1 MKKSISLVLGSGGA
15 RGYAHIGII
24 EVLED
29 YGYVIKSIAGS
40 SMGALIGGLYACGRL
55 DAYKEW
61 VLTLDVLDV
70 LKLIDFTIGK
80 IGFIKGDRVFSIFE
94 EMIGEN
100 NIEDLPISFT
110 AVATDLTTQKE
121 VWLQR
126 GNLSVAVRAS
136 IAIPTMQ
143 RGNLS
148 VAVRASIAIPTIFT
162 PVEIKNKILIDGGIL
177 NPVPIGPTLSDM
189 TDLTVVVNLNS
200 TKTIKHQIIMPEK
213 EKKRQH
219 LLHDKINT
227 FLEQKLPVKGEPGL
241 NYTTI
246 FRKTIDAMQHA
257 ITRYKMAGYQPDV
270 VIEIPRNAC
279 GFYEFHKAYEMIEI
293 GKKIAKETLENPE
306 YLTQHRNNEGG

>member
-1 MKKSISLVLGSGGA
+1 
-15 RGYAHIGII
+15 
-24 EVLED
+24 LED
-29 YGYVIKSIAGS
+29 YGYEIKSIAGS
-40 SMGALIGGLYACGRL
+40 SMGALIGGLYACGKL

-70 LKLIDFTIGK
+70 LKLLDFTIGK
-80 IGFIKGDRVFSIFE
+80 IGFIKGDRIFSIME
-94 EMIGEN
+94 EMIGEK

-121 VWLQR
+121 VWLQK
-126 GNLSVAVRAS
+126 
-136 IAIPTMQ
+136 
-143 RGNLS
+143 GNLS

-189 TDLTVVVNLNS
+189 TDLTVAVNLNS

-219 LLHDKINT
+219 LLHGKINA
-227 FLEQKLPVKGEPGL
+227 FLEQKLPGKGEPGL
-241 NYTTI
+241 TYTTI
-246 FRKTIDAMQHA
+246 FRKTIEAMQDT

-270 VIEIPRNAC
+270 LIEIPGNC
-279 GFYEFHKAYEMIEI
+279 CDFYDFHKAYEMIEI
-293 GKKIAKETLENPE
+293 GKKIAKETLENLK
-306 YLTQHRNNEGG
+306 YLTQNRNSEGG

>member
-29 YGYVIKSIAGS
+29 YGYEIKSIAGS
-40 SMGALIGGLYACGRL
+40 SMGALIGGLYACGKL

-70 LKLIDFTIGK
+70 LKLLDFTIGK
-80 IGFIKGDRVFSIFE
+80 IGFIKGDRVFSIME
-94 EMIGEN
+94 EMIGVK
-100 NIEDLPISFT
+100 NIEELPIAFT

-121 VWLQR
+121 VWL
-126 GNLSVAVRAS
+126 
-136 IAIPTMQ
+136 Q

-189 TDLTVVVNLNS
+189 TDLTVAVNLNS
-200 TKTIKHQIIMPEK
+200 TKTIKHQIIIPEK

-219 LLHDKINT
+219 LLHDKINS
-227 FLEQKLPVKGEPGL
+227 FLEQKLPGKEKPGL
-241 NYTTI
+241 NYATI

-270 VIEIPRNAC
+270 VIEIPGNC
-279 GFYEFHKAYEMIEI
+279 CDFYDFHKAYEMIEI
-293 GKKIAKETLENPE
+293 GKKIAKETLENLK
-306 YLTQHRNNEGG
+306 YLTQNRNSEGG

>member
-1 MKKSISLVLGSGGA
+1 MKSISLVLGSGGA
-15 RGYAHIGII
+15 RGYAHIRVI

-29 YGYVIKSIAGS
+29 YGYEIKSIAGS
-40 SMGALIGGLYACGRL
+40 SMGALIGGLYACGKL

-61 VLTLDVLDV
+61 VLTLDVLDI
-70 LKLIDFTIGK
+70 LKLLDFTIGK
-80 IGFIKGDRVFSIFE
+80 IGFIKGDKVFSIME

-121 VWLQR
+121 VWL
-126 GNLSVAVRAS
+126 
-136 IAIPTMQ
+136 Q

-189 TDLTVVVNLNS
+189 TDLTVAVNLNS
-200 TKTIKHQIIMPEK
+200 TKTIKHQIIIPEK

-227 FLEQKLPVKGEPGL
+227 FLEQKLPGKGEPGL
-241 NYTTI
+241 NYTKI

-293 GKKIAKETLENPE
+293 GKKIAKETLENLK
-306 YLTQHRNNEGG
+306 YLTQNRNREGG

>member
-29 YGYVIKSIAGS
+29 YGYEIKSIAGS
-40 SMGALIGGLYACGRL
+40 SMGALIGGLYACGKL
-55 DAYKEW
+55 DVYREW

-70 LKLIDFTIGK
+70 LKLLDFTIGK
-80 IGFIKGDRVFSIFE
+80 IGFIKGDRVFSIME

-110 AVATDLTTQKE
+110 AVATNLTTQKE
-121 VWLQR
+121 VWLQK
-126 GNLSVAVRAS
+126 GSLSVAVRAS
-136 IAIPTMQ
+136 IA
-143 RGNLS
+143 L
-148 VAVRASIAIPTIFT
+148 PTIFT

-189 TDLTVVVNLNS
+189 TDLTFAVNLNS

-213 EKKRQH
+213 EKKRQRI
-219 LLHDKINT
+219 LHDKINT
-227 FLEQKLPVKGEPGL
+227 FLEQKLPGKEKPGL

-257 ITRYKMAGYQPDV
+257 ITRHKMAGYQTDV
-270 VIEIPRNAC
+270 VIEIPGNC
-279 GFYEFHKAYEMIEI
+279 CDFYDFHKAYEMIEI
-293 GKKIAKETLENPE
+293 GKKMAAEALERLDDATLHP
-306 YLTQHRNNEGG
+306 NNR

>member
-1 MKKSISLVLGSGGA
+1 MKSISLVLGSGGA

-29 YGYVIKSIAGS
+29 YGYEIKSIAGS
-40 SMGALIGGLYACGRL
+40 SMGALIGGLYACGKL
-55 DAYKEW
+55 DVYKEW
-61 VLTLDVLDV
+61 VLTLDVLNV
-70 LKLIDFTIGK
+70 LKLLDFTIGK
-80 IGFIKGDRVFSIFE
+80 IGFIKGDRVFSIME

-100 NIEDLPISFT
+100 NIEDLPIAFT

-121 VWLQR
+121 VWLQK
-126 GNLSVAVRAS
+126 
-136 IAIPTMQ
+136 
-143 RGNLS
+143 GNLS

-162 PVEIKNKILIDGGIL
+162 PVEIKNKILIDGAIL

-189 TDLTVVVNLNS
+189 TDLTVAVNLNS
-200 TKTIKHQIIMPEK
+200 SKTIKHQIIIPEK
-213 EKKRQH
+213 EKKRQQ

-227 FLEQKLPVKGEPGL
+227 FLEQKLPGKEKPGL

-270 VIEIPRNAC
+270 LIEIPSNAC

-293 GKKIAKETLENPE
+293 GKKKAKETLENLK
-306 YLTQHRNNEGG
+306 YLTQHQNSEGG

>member
-1 MKKSISLVLGSGGA
+1 MKSISLVLGSGGA
-15 RGYAHIGII
+15 RGYAHIGVI

-29 YGYVIKSIAGS
+29 YGYEIKSIAGS
-40 SMGALIGGLYACGRL
+40 SMGALIGGLYACGKL
-55 DAYKEW
+55 AAYKEW

-70 LKLIDFTIGK
+70 LKLLDFTIGK
-80 IGFIKGDRVFSIFE
+80 IGFIKGDRVFSIME

-100 NIEDLPISFT
+100 NIENLPIAFT

-126 GNLSVAVRAS
+126 GNLSVA
-136 IAIPTMQ
+136 I
-143 RGNLS
+143 
-148 VAVRASIAIPTIFT
+148 RASIAIPTIFT

-189 TDLTVVVNLNS
+189 TDLTVAVNLNS
-200 TKTIKHQIIMPEK
+200 PKTINHQIIIPEK

-227 FLEQKLPVKGEPGL
+227 FLEQRLPGKEKPEL
-241 NYTTI
+241 NYMTI

-257 ITRYKMAGYQPDV
+257 ITQYKMAEYQPDV
-270 VIEIPRNAC
+270 VIEIPGNC
-279 GFYEFHKAYEMIEI
+279 CDFYDFHKAYEMIEI
-293 GKKIAKETLENPE
+293 GKKTAAEALERLDDATLHPNS
-306 YLTQHRNNEGG
+306 R

>member
-70 LKLIDFTIGK
+70 LKLLDFTIGK

-121 VWLQR
+121 VWLQK
-126 GNLSVAVRAS
+126 GNL
-136 IAIPTMQ
+136 
-143 RGNLS
+143 G

-162 PVEIKNKILIDGGIL
+162 PVEIKNKILVDGGIL

-189 TDLTVVVNLNS
+189 TDLTVAVNLNS
-200 TKTIKHQIIMPEK
+200 TITMKHQIIMPEK

-219 LLHDKINT
+219 LLHGKINT
-227 FLEQKLPVKGEPGL
+227 FLEQKLPGKGEPGL
-241 NYTTI
+241 NNTTI
-246 FRKTIDAMQHA
+246 YRKTSYAMKHS

-293 GKKIAKETLENPE
+293 GKKIAKETLENLE
-306 YLTQHRNNEGG
+306 YLTQHRNR

>member
-29 YGYVIKSIAGS
+29 YGYEIKSIAGS
-40 SMGALIGGLYACGRL
+40 SMGALIGGLYACGKL
-55 DAYKEW
+55 DVYREW

-70 LKLIDFTIGK
+70 LKLLDFTIGK
-80 IGFIKGDRVFSIFE
+80 IGFIKGDRVFSIME

-110 AVATDLTTQKE
+110 AVATNLTTQKE
-121 VWLQR
+121 VWLQK
-126 GNLSVAVRAS
+126 GSLSVAVRAS
-136 IAIPTMQ
+136 IA
-143 RGNLS
+143 L
-148 VAVRASIAIPTIFT
+148 PTIFT

-189 TDLTVVVNLNS
+189 TDLTVAVNLNS
-200 TKTIKHQIIMPEK
+200 PKTIKHQIIMPEK
-213 EKKRQH
+213 EKKRQR

-227 FLEQKLPVKGEPGL
+227 FLEQKLPGKEKPGL

-257 ITRYKMAGYQPDV
+257 ITRHKMAGYQTDV
-270 VIEIPRNAC
+270 VIEIPGNC
-279 GFYEFHKAYEMIEI
+279 CDFYDFHKAYEMIEI
-293 GKKIAKETLENPE
+293 GKKMAAEALERLDDATLHP
-306 YLTQHRNNEGG
+306 NNR

>member
-40 SMGALIGGLYACGRL
+40 SMGALIGGLYACGKL

-70 LKLIDFTIGK
+70 LKLLDFTIGK
-80 IGFIKGDRVFSIFE
+80 IGFIKGDRVFSIME

-121 VWLQR
+121 VWL
-126 GNLSVAVRAS
+126 
-136 IAIPTMQ
+136 Q

-189 TDLTVVVNLNS
+189 TDLTVAVNLNS

-227 FLEQKLPVKGEPGL
+227 FLEQKLPGKGEPGL
-241 NYTTI
+241 NYTKI

-293 GKKIAKETLENPE
+293 GKKMAAEALERLDDATLHPNS
-306 YLTQHRNNEGG
+306 R

>member
-29 YGYVIKSIAGS
+29 YGYEIKSIAGS
-40 SMGALIGGLYACGRL
+40 SMGALIGGLYACGKL

-70 LKLIDFTIGK
+70 LKLLDFTIGK
-80 IGFIKGDRVFSIFE
+80 IGFIKGDRVFSIME
-94 EMIGEN
+94 EIIGVK
-100 NIEDLPISFT
+100 NIEELPIAFT

-121 VWLQR
+121 VWL
-126 GNLSVAVRAS
+126 
-136 IAIPTMQ
+136 Q

-200 TKTIKHQIIMPEK
+200 TKTIKHQIIIPEK

-219 LLHDKINT
+219 LLHDKINS
-227 FLEQKLPVKGEPGL
+227 FLEQKLLGKEKPGL

-246 FRKTIDAMQHA
+246 FRKTLDAMQHA

-270 VIEIPRNAC
+270 VIEIPGNC
-279 GFYEFHKAYEMIEI
+279 CDFYDFHKAYEMIEI
-293 GKKIAKETLENPE
+293 GKKIAKETLESLK
-306 YLTQHRNNEGG
+306 YLTQHRNSEGG

>member
-29 YGYVIKSIAGS
+29 YGYEIKSIAGS
-40 SMGALIGGLYACGRL
+40 SMGALIGGLYACGKL
-55 DAYKEW
+55 DVYREW

-70 LKLIDFTIGK
+70 LKLLDFTIGK
-80 IGFIKGDRVFSIFE
+80 IGFIKGDRVFSIME

-110 AVATDLTTQKE
+110 AVATNLTTQKE
-121 VWLQR
+121 VWLQK
-126 GNLSVAVRAS
+126 GSLSVAVRAS
-136 IAIPTMQ
+136 IA
-143 RGNLS
+143 L
-148 VAVRASIAIPTIFT
+148 PTIFT

-177 NPVPIGPTLSDM
+177 NPVPIEPTLSDM
-189 TDLTVVVNLNS
+189 TDLTFAVNLNS

-213 EKKRQH
+213 EKKRQRI
-219 LLHDKINT
+219 LHDKINT
-227 FLEQKLPVKGEPGL
+227 FLEQKLPGKEKPGL

-257 ITRYKMAGYQPDV
+257 ITRHKMAGYQTDV
-270 VIEIPRNAC
+270 VIEIPGNC
-279 GFYEFHKAYEMIEI
+279 CDFYDFHKAYEMIEI
-293 GKKIAKETLENPE
+293 GKKMAAEALERLDDATLHP
-306 YLTQHRNNEGG
+306 NNR

>member
-29 YGYVIKSIAGS
+29 YGYEIKSIAGS
-40 SMGALIGGLYACGRL
+40 SMGALIGGLYACGKL

-70 LKLIDFTIGK
+70 LKLLDFTIGK
-80 IGFIKGDRVFSIFE
+80 IGFIKGDRVFSIME

-121 VWLQR
+121 VWL
-126 GNLSVAVRAS
+126 
-136 IAIPTMQ
+136 Q

-189 TDLTVVVNLNS
+189 TDLTVAVNLNS
-200 TKTIKHQIIMPEK
+200 PKTIKHQIIMPEK

-227 FLEQKLPVKGEPGL
+227 FLEQKLPGKGDPGL
-241 NYTTI
+241 NYTKI

-293 GKKIAKETLENPE
+293 GKKMAAEALERLDDATLHPNS
-306 YLTQHRNNEGG
+306 R